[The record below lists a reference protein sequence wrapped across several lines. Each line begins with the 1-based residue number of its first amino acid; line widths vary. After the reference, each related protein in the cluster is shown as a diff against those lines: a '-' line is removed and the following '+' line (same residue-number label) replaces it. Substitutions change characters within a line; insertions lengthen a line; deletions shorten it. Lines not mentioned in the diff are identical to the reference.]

1 MSSCSIQLDTRR
13 TPDSTE
19 DSGHPTH
26 IVDDS
31 YIKKRKGQLCSS
43 FIVKFMK
50 KNALID
56 QQNNTGVIQHVLH
69 CRKL

>member
-1 MSSCSIQLDTRR
+1 MSSCSIQLDTWR

-19 DSGHPTH
+19 DSGHPIH
-26 IVDDS
+26 IVYDS
-31 YIKKRKGQLCSS
+31 YIKKKMSAL
-43 FIVKFMK
+43 FIVHRKVYE